1 MTSNKVRTS
10 IVLMGITLFLKTRG
24 QLISETHPLLSMKL
38 YEFILTRI
46 SISVYLNLTKFPLHF
61 IRKRNNQNQ
70 YNKENN
76 IALIIFVIGVG
87 G

>member
-24 QLISETHPLLSMKL
+24 QLISETHPLFSMKL

-46 SISVYLNLTKFPLHF
+46 SICVYLNPTKFPLHF
-61 IRKRNNQNQ
+61 IE
-70 YNKENN
+70 KE
-76 IALIIFVIGVG
+76 II
-87 G
+87 